1 MPQAVL
7 PVYTRARARWPQ
19 RALAFGGAAS
29 RTDRRL
35 AAPLCAGPSTGNM
48 GEMKNAG
55 VFAVTYHSITQFET
69 RHRLIEAE
77 LEHEHAKVADRRV
90 VELPPRRRAR
100 RRWFR
105 ALRGAAA

>member
-1 MPQAVL
+1 M
-7 PVYTRARARWPQ
+7 
-19 RALAFGGAAS
+19 
-29 RTDRRL
+29 
-35 AAPLCAGPSTGNM
+35 
-48 GEMKNAG
+48 
-55 VFAVTYHSITQFET
+55 TYLTVTQFET

-77 LEHEHAKVADRRV
+77 LETEHAKVADRRV